1 MKRGNVPYRHERRK
15 RWPVVPEWEYTACI
29 PRGMHVLNVRCEFRV
44 AKASINVPSPGA
56 YPISDIRYP
65 RLRLRT
71 LTLSRSD
78 AHERGLARQR
88 CCASF
93 VHGYTT
99 QNAVSRKR
107 PQTRCLTR
115 QRWPSRGYNPVRP
128 IFWIRGSESE
138 DLYLKGCE

>member
-1 MKRGNVPYRHERRK
+1 
-15 RWPVVPEWEYTACI
+15 
-29 PRGMHVLNVRCEFRV
+29 MHVLNVRCEFRV

-93 VHGYTT
+93 VHGYDVERGLEETAP
-99 QNAVSRKR
+99 NAMFN
-107 PQTRCLTR
+107 
-115 QRWPSRGYNPVRP
+115 PSKVAFARLQSGKTNFLDRESKD
-128 IFWIRGSESE
+128 RGS
-138 DLYLKGCE
+138 YLKRCEWSFFFLFFLSRLDKVKYNFVNNL